1 MQFLTPICENFF
13 WRPCLSTFFTKRRR
27 VYIQREVISEE
38 ITRALEPK
46 KEITSWTCRDLQRV
60 PQLWEV
66 HVVAPGIAGKKV
78 CDLHMPRP
86 SLHLES
92 VWLVLGPLVVSF
104 EKHAGSFPS
113 KVVMPPRVEVSQN
126 LFWVLFW
133 SVCGSDT
140 TTQRNLK
147 PWAE

>member
-13 WRPCLSTFFTKRRR
+13 DDCAWARFSLRRRR

-46 KEITSWTCRDLQRV
+46 KEITSWTCRDLQRA

-92 VWLVLGPLVVSF
+92 RWLVLGQLVISF

-113 KVVMPPRVEVSQN
+113 KVAMPPRVEVSQN
-126 LFWVLFW
+126 LFWALFW

-140 TTQRNLK
+140 TTQRNQK
-147 PWAE
+147 